1 MMAMNERERFISE
14 NIGLVHSCAA
24 RFKNRGIEYE
34 DLYSAGCIGLIK
46 AYDRFDK
53 SLGYKFSTYA
63 VPLIL
68 GEIKGLFRSGGAVKV
83 SRRLKELSL
92 KIIREQQRFIAEN
105 GESPTVTQLSA
116 ILGESEELIT
126 QAISSSVQVLSLSAY
141 DDDENGRE
149 LDLPVESHDTALTEI
164 LSLRQAISELSE
176 DDRKLIKLRYFKN
189 KTQSQTAQE
198 LHMTQVQVSR
208 QEKKI
213 MAVMREKLTV

>member
-1 MMAMNERERFISE
+1 MNERERFISE

-34 DLYSAGCIGLIK
+34 DLFSAGCIGLIK

-92 KIIREQQRFIAEN
+92 KIIREQQRFTAEN

-116 ILGESEELIT
+116 ILGESEELVT

-149 LDLPVESHDTALTEI
+149 LDLPVESHDIPLTEI

-208 QEKKI
+208 REKKI
-213 MAVMREKLTV
+213 MAAIREKLTV

>member
-1 MMAMNERERFISE
+1 MAMNERERFISE

-92 KIIREQQRFIAEN
+92 KIIREQQRFTAEN

-208 QEKKI
+208 REKKI

>member
-1 MMAMNERERFISE
+1 MTAMNERERFISE

-34 DLYSAGCIGLIK
+34 DLFSAGCIGLIK

-92 KIIREQQRFIAEN
+92 KIIREQQRFTAEN

-149 LDLPVESHDTALTEI
+149 LDLPVESHDAALTEI

-208 QEKKI
+208 REKKI
-213 MAVMREKLTV
+213 MAAIREKLTV

>member
-1 MMAMNERERFISE
+1 MNERERFISE
-14 NIGLVHSCAA
+14 NTGLVHSCAA

-34 DLYSAGCIGLIK
+34 DLFSAGCIGLIK

-92 KIIREQQRFIAEN
+92 KIIREQQRFTAEN

-149 LDLPVESHDTALTEI
+149 LDLPVESHDIPLTEI

-208 QEKKI
+208 REKKI
-213 MAVMREKLTV
+213 MAAIREKLTV

>member
-1 MMAMNERERFISE
+1 MNDRERFISE

-34 DLYSAGCIGLIK
+34 DLFSAGCIGLIK

-92 KIIREQQRFIAEN
+92 KIIREQQRFTAEN

-149 LDLPVESHDTALTEI
+149 LDLPVESHDIPLTEI

-208 QEKKI
+208 REKKI
-213 MAVMREKLTV
+213 MAAIREKLTV

>member
-1 MMAMNERERFISE
+1 MNERERFISE
-14 NIGLVHSCAA
+14 NIGLIHSCAA

-92 KIIREQQRFIAEN
+92 KIIREQQRFTAEN

-208 QEKKI
+208 REKKI

>member
-1 MMAMNERERFISE
+1 MTAMNERERFISE

-34 DLYSAGCIGLIK
+34 DLFSAGCIGLIK

-92 KIIREQQRFIAEN
+92 KIIREQQRFTAEN

-126 QAISSSVQVLSLSAY
+126 QAISSCVPVLSLSAY

-149 LDLPVESHDTALTEI
+149 LDLPVESHDIPLTEI

-208 QEKKI
+208 REKKI
-213 MAVMREKLTV
+213 MAAIREKLTV

>member
-1 MMAMNERERFISE
+1 MTAMNERERFISE

-34 DLYSAGCIGLIK
+34 DLFSAGCIGLIK

-92 KIIREQQRFIAEN
+92 KIIREQQRFTAEN

-149 LDLPVESHDTALTEI
+149 LDLPVESHDIPLTEI

-198 LHMTQVQVSR
+198 LHMTQVQVSSR
-208 QEKKI
+208 EKKI
-213 MAVMREKLTV
+213 MAAIREKLTV

>member
-1 MMAMNERERFISE
+1 MNERERFISE

-53 SLGYKFSTYA
+53 SMGYKFSTYA

-92 KIIREQQRFIAEN
+92 KIIREQQRFMAEN

-149 LDLPVESHDTALTEI
+149 LDLPVESHDAALTEI

-176 DDRKLIKLRYFKN
+176 NDRKLIKLRYFKN

-208 QEKKI
+208 REKKI
-213 MAVMREKLTV
+213 MAAIREKLTV

>member
-46 AYDRFDK
+46 AYDRFDP

-92 KIIREQQRFIAEN
+92 KIIREQQRFTAEN

-149 LDLPVESHDTALTEI
+149 LDLPVESHDIPLTEI
-164 LSLRQAISELSE
+164 LSLRQAISELP
-176 DDRKLIKLRYFKN
+176 DNDRKLIKLRYFKN
-189 KTQSQTAQE
+189 KTQSQTAKE
-198 LHMTQVQVSR
+198 LNMTQVQVSR
-208 QEKKI
+208 REKKI
-213 MAVMREKLTV
+213 MAAIREKLTV

>member
-1 MMAMNERERFISE
+1 MNERERFISE

-34 DLYSAGCIGLIK
+34 DLFSAGCIGLIK

-92 KIIREQQRFIAEN
+92 KIIREQQRFTAEN

-149 LDLPVESHDTALTEI
+149 LDLPVESHDIPLTEI

-208 QEKKI
+208 REKKI
-213 MAVMREKLTV
+213 MAAIREKLTV

>member
-1 MMAMNERERFISE
+1 MNERERFISE

-34 DLYSAGCIGLIK
+34 DLFSAGCIGLIK

-92 KIIREQQRFIAEN
+92 KIIREQQRFTAEN

-141 DDDENGRE
+141 GDDENGRE
-149 LDLPVESHDTALTEI
+149 LDLPVESHDIPLTEI

-208 QEKKI
+208 REKKI
-213 MAVMREKLTV
+213 MAAIREKLTV

>member
-1 MMAMNERERFISE
+1 MNERERFISE

-34 DLYSAGCIGLIK
+34 DLFSAGCIGLIK

-92 KIIREQQRFIAEN
+92 KIIREQQRFTAEN

-149 LDLPVESHDTALTEI
+149 LDLPVESHDIPLTEI

-176 DDRKLIKLRYFKN
+176 DDRRLIKLRYFKN

-208 QEKKI
+208 REKKI
-213 MAVMREKLTV
+213 MAAIREKLTV

>member
-92 KIIREQQRFIAEN
+92 KIIREQQRFTAEN

-208 QEKKI
+208 REKKI
-213 MAVMREKLTV
+213 MAAIREKLTV

>member
-1 MMAMNERERFISE
+1 MAMNERERFISE

-208 QEKKI
+208 REKKI

>member
-1 MMAMNERERFISE
+1 MTAMNERERFISE

-34 DLYSAGCIGLIK
+34 DLFSAGCIGLIK

-92 KIIREQQRFIAEN
+92 KIIREQQRFTAEN

-126 QAISSSVQVLSLSAY
+126 QAISSSVPVLSLSAY

-149 LDLPVESHDTALTEI
+149 LDLPVESHDAALTEI
-164 LSLRQAISELSE
+164 LSLRQAISELPE
-176 DDRKLIKLRYFKN
+176 DDRRLIKLRYFKN

-208 QEKKI
+208 REKKI
-213 MAVMREKLTV
+213 MAAIREKLTV

>member
-1 MMAMNERERFISE
+1 MNERERFISE

-92 KIIREQQRFIAEN
+92 KIIREQQRFTAEN

-208 QEKKI
+208 REKKI

>member
-1 MMAMNERERFISE
+1 MNERERFISE

-34 DLYSAGCIGLIK
+34 DLFSAGCIGLIK

-92 KIIREQQRFIAEN
+92 KIIREQQRFTAEN

-126 QAISSSVQVLSLSAY
+126 QAISSSVPVLSLSAY

-149 LDLPVESHDTALTEI
+149 LDLPVESHDAALTEI
-164 LSLRQAISELSE
+164 LSLRQAISELPE
-176 DDRKLIKLRYFKN
+176 DDRRLIKLRYFKN

-208 QEKKI
+208 REKKI
-213 MAVMREKLTV
+213 MAAIREKLTV

>member
-1 MMAMNERERFISE
+1 MNERERFISE

-34 DLYSAGCIGLIK
+34 DLFSAGCIGLIK

-92 KIIREQQRFIAEN
+92 KIIREQQRFTAEN

-126 QAISSSVQVLSLSAY
+126 QAISSSVQVLSLSTY
-141 DDDENGRE
+141 DDDENRRE
-149 LDLPVESHDTALTEI
+149 LDLPVESHDIPLTEI

-176 DDRKLIKLRYFKN
+176 NDRRLIKLRYFKN

-208 QEKKI
+208 REKKI

>member
-92 KIIREQQRFIAEN
+92 KIIREQQRFTAEN

-208 QEKKI
+208 REKKI

>member
-1 MMAMNERERFISE
+1 MNERERFISE

-34 DLYSAGCIGLIK
+34 DLFSAGCIGLIK

-92 KIIREQQRFIAEN
+92 KIIREQQRFTAEN

-149 LDLPVESHDTALTEI
+149 LDLPVESHDIPLTEI

-198 LHMTQVQVSR
+198 LNMTQVQVSR
-208 QEKKI
+208 REKKI
-213 MAVMREKLTV
+213 MAAIREKLTV